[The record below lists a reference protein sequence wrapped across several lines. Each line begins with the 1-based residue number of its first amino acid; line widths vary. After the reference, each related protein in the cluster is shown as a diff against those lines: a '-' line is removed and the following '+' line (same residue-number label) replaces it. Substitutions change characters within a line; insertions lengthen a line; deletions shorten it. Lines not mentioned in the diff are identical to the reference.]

1 MAMSDSALAI
11 QERRSIASSPICQ
24 NGANISHRS
33 PRKCPTASGLIHKTH
48 KIVHQTHM
56 GGPETDRELQCYEN
70 GMSATRAH
78 LAQMQLRLP
87 LKQETSRRASTLT
100 VSGSNAVAATAL
112 EDWPS
117 EPGSIMAL
125 YGPQGCGKSHMAAAW
140 VERVGAIALHGE
152 EASWC
157 DLVQLEGRPV
167 LLEEADG
174 ADDDALFHL
183 INLTQSTGGALL
195 MVSRDPPASWMTR
208 LPDLRSRLNA
218 IRTIPVEVPDDA
230 VLAAMLKNAF
240 AARNIVPGEGVI
252 DYLVRRIDRSAQS
265 AEMFVDRLDIYNR
278 PVTRVLARQVLEGDF
293 TAGLS

>member
-1 MAMSDSALAI
+1 MI
-11 QERRSIASSPICQ
+11 FERCYIPSSPL
-24 NGANISHRS
+24 SHRHACFS
-33 PRKCPTASGLIHKTH
+33 HRPPLKRPTASGLIHKTH

-56 GGPETDRELQCYEN
+56 QSPETDRELQCYEM
-70 GMSATRAH
+70 GMSAHRAH
-78 LAQMQLRLP
+78 MAQMQLRLP

-140 VERVGAIALHGE
+140 VERVGAIALNGE

-157 DLVQLEGRPV
+157 DLSQLEGRPV

-174 ADDDALFHL
+174 ADDETLFHL
-183 INLTQSTGGALL
+183 INLTQATGGALL
-195 MVSRDPPASWMTR
+195 MVSRDPPAAWMTR

-218 IRTIPVEVPDDA
+218 IRTIAVEVPDDA

-265 AEMFVDRLDIYNR
+265 AEIIVDRLDIYHR

>member
-1 MAMSDSALAI
+1 MV
-11 QERRSIASSPICQ
+11 
-24 NGANISHRS
+24 
-33 PRKCPTASGLIHKTH
+33 HKTH
-48 KIVHQTHM
+48 NIVHQTHK
-56 GGPETDRELQCYEN
+56 GRPATDDENECYEN
-70 GMSATRAH
+70 GMYANRAQM
-78 LAQMQLRLP
+78 AQMQLRLP

-100 VSGSNAVAATAL
+100 VSGCNAVAAMAL

-117 EPGSIMAL
+117 EPGSVMAL
-125 YGPQGCGKSHMAAAW
+125 YGPKGCGKSHMAAAW
-140 VERVGAIALHGE
+140 VERVGAIALNGE

-157 DLVQLEGRPV
+157 DLSQLEGRPV

-174 ADDDALFHL
+174 ADDEALFHL
-183 INLTQSTGGALL
+183 INLIQSTGGALL

-218 IRTIPVEVPDDA
+218 IRTIAVEIPDDA
-230 VLAAMLKNAF
+230 VLAAMLKNSF

-252 DYLVRRIDRSAQS
+252 EYLVRRIDRSAQS
-265 AEMFVDRLDIYNR
+265 TDTIVDLLDMYHR